1 MNSSTSSK
9 YLVLIFIV
17 SFLVFFSAPFL
28 GSSYISFQEILN
40 PSSTST
46 EATIFWDLR
55 VPRVILAY
63 LAGAALALSGM
74 TFQALFRNS
83 LATPFT
89 LGVASGA
96 SLGAT
101 VFLKTGLVL
110 SVFGISGVS
119 IFAGAGALLS
129 IAAVY
134 GISRIQKS
142 FTTSTLLLAGL
153 ALSFFFSSL
162 IMFIQYISDFT
173 LTFHT
178 TRWLMGGLEAVG
190 YDVLFQLGPIVL
202 VGSFIVLALTHELN
216 VMTTGEEIAIS
227 RGVNVNALKHILFFT
242 TSLMVG
248 GVVALC
254 GPIGFVGMMVPHISR
269 LIVGAN
275 HRALIPAS
283 FLFGGAF
290 LVLCDTL
297 ARTIIS
303 PAEIPVGVITSLLG
317 GPFFL
322 WLLLSHKN
330 T

>member
-1 MNSSTSSK
+1 
-9 YLVLIFIV
+9 
-17 SFLVFFSAPFL
+17 
-28 GSSYISFQEILN
+28 
-40 PSSTST
+40 
-46 EATIFWDLR
+46 
-55 VPRVILAY
+55 
-63 LAGAALALSGM
+63 
-74 TFQALFRNS
+74 
-83 LATPFT
+83 
-89 LGVASGA
+89 
-96 SLGAT
+96 
-101 VFLKTGLVL
+101 
-110 SVFGISGVS
+110 
-119 IFAGAGALLS
+119 
-129 IAAVY
+129 
-134 GISRIQKS
+134 
-142 FTTSTLLLAGL
+142 
-153 ALSFFFSSL
+153 
-162 IMFIQYISDFT
+162 
-173 LTFHT
+173 
-178 TRWLMGGLEAVG
+178 
-190 YDVLFQLGPIVL
+190 
-202 VGSFIVLALTHELN
+202 
-216 VMTTGEEIAIS
+216 MTTGEEIAIS